1 MKFSIKSLAAS
12 FILLATVST
21 GSIASIINFDVV
33 YNSNLLNQ
41 ATAHVSIDS
50 VLAAN
55 QDSFLETESLSS
67 WLIGFSMDF
76 TNGQAS
82 LGLDDLTG
90 NAWSIGNSAVEAD
103 FNNFSNLADFTD
115 INWFS
120 KDRNIQG
127 SGVKEFGDS
136 RPNNHENYIAT
147 SAFITTKAVPEP
159 SILALM
165 GLGIFGLGFA
175 RRRQS

>member
-1 MKFSIKSLAAS
+1 MKFKLKSLAAS

-21 GSIASIINFDVV
+21 GSIASIINFDVA
-33 YNSNLLNQ
+33 YNSNLNNQ

-55 QDSFLETESLSS
+55 QSRFFSTTSVSS
-67 WLIGFSMDF
+67 WLVGFSMDF
-76 TNGQAS
+76 TDGQAS

-90 NAWSIGNSAVEAD
+90 NVWDIANQAVVSD
-103 FNNFSNLADFTD
+103 FSNFSGLSDFRD

-120 KDRNIQG
+120 ARTTIQG
-127 SGVKEFGDS
+127 ISTNQFVDV
-136 RPNNHENYIAT
+136 RTNLRYIAT
-147 SAFITTKAVPEP
+147 SAFLTTNAVPEP

-165 GLGIFGLGFA
+165 GLGVFGLGFA